1 MIDFF
6 KTNRLLLFLAVLS
19 CFQYAAAGIRP
30 SRDVIMRMNPGL
42 KVLVNGYSNDSMKK
56 AAALFLIDNIAFHG
70 GLEGKEVDA
79 VHKTYEIYSSNKD
92 ITPKQAKDSVK
103 QIYGIWNT
111 KNLVTKSDVKIDYR
125 IIQRNIDF
133 AFKIWEEC
141 PWKDSISF
149 DTFCEYVL
157 PYRIGNESVTY
168 WREKVFY
175 QYKHLFESL
184 KKDPKARSI
193 KYAAQKVLD
202 YLVSKPIRFTEDI
215 STDVYPGPEIVK
227 WRVGSC
233 LDLTVMTVYV
243 FRALGLPCTIEMMLI
258 RGDNNVAHYWNATI
272 DGDKKEW
279 FFSPLYAKKVLESP
293 DTYWNPKGK
302 VWRITFSLNE
312 EMAKDFGI
320 PQEKVHPTF
329 SYPLMVD
336 VTSHYAGKFNWG
348 IHIPCSKFL
357 SHYSE
362 GELIYLCLSSR
373 LGWYP
378 VGYGHIKND
387 SVNIRNAEGGVVYA
401 LATYKENHINLVT
414 DPFLLERKR
423 NVVRYFSP
431 MKEKNKIT
439 ILHKFN
445 LFIEPFINRMV
456 NGVFEGTNNS
466 DFSNADTL
474 FVIREKPV
482 RLLNMCSINVDKSY
496 RYLRYVGP
504 TNGYCDISEI
514 TFYSSDEATVLSGT
528 IIGPQ
533 EGALGT
539 HSYYNV
545 FDGNPYTSYHYDAPN
560 GGWVG
565 LDLGEP
571 KRVGKIVFTPRNRD
585 NFIRKNDVY
594 ELFFLHESKWKSA
607 GICKAES
614 DSIVYEVPKN
624 ALLELKNHSRG
635 VDERIF
641 EYKDGKQ
648 IFY

>member
-215 STDVYPGPEIVK
+215 STDRK
-227 WRVGSC
+227 
-233 LDLTVMTVYV
+233 
-243 FRALGLPCTIEMMLI
+243 
-258 RGDNNVAHYWNATI
+258 
-272 DGDKKEW
+272 
-279 FFSPLYAKKVLESP
+279 
-293 DTYWNPKGK
+293 
-302 VWRITFSLNE
+302 
-312 EMAKDFGI
+312 
-320 PQEKVHPTF
+320 
-329 SYPLMVD
+329 
-336 VTSHYAGKFNWG
+336 
-348 IHIPCSKFL
+348 
-357 SHYSE
+357 
-362 GELIYLCLSSR
+362 
-373 LGWYP
+373 
-378 VGYGHIKND
+378 
-387 SVNIRNAEGGVVYA
+387 SVV
-401 LATYKENHINLVT
+401 
-414 DPFLLERKR
+414 
-423 NVVRYFSP
+423 
-431 MKEKNKIT
+431 
-439 ILHKFN
+439 
-445 LFIEPFINRMV
+445 
-456 NGVFEGTNNS
+456 
-466 DFSNADTL
+466 
-474 FVIREKPV
+474 
-482 RLLNMCSINVDKSY
+482 
-496 RYLRYVGP
+496 
-504 TNGYCDISEI
+504 
-514 TFYSSDEATVLSGT
+514 
-528 IIGPQ
+528 
-533 EGALGT
+533 
-539 HSYYNV
+539 
-545 FDGNPYTSYHYDAPN
+545 
-560 GGWVG
+560 
-565 LDLGEP
+565 
-571 KRVGKIVFTPRNRD
+571 
-585 NFIRKNDVY
+585 
-594 ELFFLHESKWKSA
+594 
-607 GICKAES
+607 
-614 DSIVYEVPKN
+614 
-624 ALLELKNHSRG
+624 
-635 VDERIF
+635 
-641 EYKDGKQ
+641 
-648 IFY
+648 